1 MVKYLVGILCSSN
14 VPLLK
19 ESFMTVVNQQN
30 FDDYE
35 IVIIVNTL
43 NEKFYQDIMR
53 EFDNHKYNKLRKIIR
68 TESNGYPGKGHIL
81 F

>member
-19 ESFMTVVNQQN
+19 ESFMTVVNQQK

-43 NEKFYQDIMR
+43 NEKFYQDIMH
-53 EFDNHKYNKLRKIIR
+53 EFDNHKYNK
-68 TESNGYPGKGHIL
+68 
-81 F
+81 